1 MLPRAFSVM
10 DVFGPLEIFQALSRQ
25 THLELFL
32 LSRSLDPATTEPE
45 HMKHGNSSFFP
56 TVNPT
61 HTYANAPPIDVLV
74 VPGGMGSR
82 SPDLGPEI
90 EYIQK
95 VFPDLKYLIT
105 ICTGSG
111 IAAQAGVLD
120 GHRATTN
127 KAAWESMTAKGPNVK
142 W

>member
-10 DVFGPLEIFQALSRQ
+10 DVFGPLELFQALSRQ
-25 THLELFL
+25 TYLDLVL
-32 LSRSLDPATTEPE
+32 LSRTLDPATTEPE